1 MPGSRPQVHVPQHPH
16 AGVPVARGG
25 TVGGCCDDA
34 GVAGRNKRRQQ
45 RRGARQRAP
54 QVGRGRPDDH
64 SAQGAEAAA
73 SGNGDGDRR
82 EAGWDATRSGARSGR
97 GFYFQYAVGA
107 WLTASVGSG
116 LIRAVA
122 VPEGFEDVSLEGLDD
137 GPSWHVQAK
146 SRGEASGLFPVH
158 KAADHILDSWEKHAG
173 RAELD
178 SKLVVVFERGVKGET
193 LPGGL
198 ATSAPTLAESLQ
210 EGSRLLSSL
219 RSRCGN
225 RGMLDEDADR
235 LLETAAV
242 VAVTLDEVTEETV
255 ACVGGIVDLPLS
267 SLRAVADLLVQ
278 VVARASAENASP
290 RYADRRRLDK
300 TEILGEIQRW
310 AEQFDVEALEAAIHD
325 GVCELFAYGGETL
338 DDGGRFYEG
347 EATQP
352 FHVASG
358 LVVRRPDVIAE
369 VLQGLEDRFAVVITG
384 PSGVGKSAVLWTIPR
399 EMPGVVWLRVKQ
411 LAVGD
416 VPVILRLARAY
427 GVLSTVP
434 VGFLVDSA
442 GTGNFT
448 GWERLRAEAAA
459 VPGMLLVATARDED
473 LTVLGSLTEC
483 ATVAVRLDERSAET
497 IYGGLVD
504 RGSTEAAHWREAYE
518 NSDGL
523 TLEFT
528 HLLTRGKRLRE
539 VIGDQVRR
547 RVAEERYSELEVLAL
562 ASTADRWSAT
572 VSTTDVAQVCGLS
585 DFELRGALER
595 LHSEHLLVER
605 DGWIGGLHRLRSTA
619 ICEAVHAPPPPA
631 MDDTIRRLIPVMPV
645 SQLHRFIA
653 AMLTDR
659 PQVRGI
665 ISDAARGQALDS
677 QRLAACIQGLR
688 LADFR
693 ELAKTWNEI
702 AHQHGVPVAARL
714 VLFMFAM
721 AGARPADVF
730 DSEFQAAWE
739 AIVAAPPM
747 DSRDDLIAAVGH
759 GTIAEIVA
767 SATDLGEATHL
778 LAVLAGCGPELAA
791 SIAEA
796 ADAQSQL
803 ASALRD
809 APVNVLA
816 GCLYAA
822 RGADPA
828 VALALVEALGGE
840 SAMVSRIRADNPWIM
855 VLDVRSAGGARVG
868 YGRFLHVPDAME
880 GSPDEQAH
888 NLGRTLLRCLPQ
900 IESVD
905 IKAVLPGGRDL
916 VVGGYPAG
924 ISQLQRE
931 YDRPAPAAAWAR
943 ERTRSAA
950 ALIGTTDTARLA
962 QALPLLDEAAELL
975 HAWGTAL
982 VRRRTSPERDL
993 DQRRATLDE
1002 SGRNLLPRQCD
1013 TRSHDAADAA
1023 ELEQTTP
1030 DLQDDLAATI
1040 TSITGNV
1047 IPRLTDP
1054 SQHRLLV
1061 AHIADPVIDKHISGA
1076 INEPWRLIGID
1087 GHPPSLDRLKAD
1099 LDHLCTALGE
1109 LSSNEN
1115 EAAKMAR
1122 AARAASD
1129 SRALQRAADTAQK
1142 SQKRRQQRRRAVIQ
1156 STCRATGLRTRVF
1169 DCEQTAAFM
1178 YEYRVSVDLDSLMDW
1193 YSAVDSLQSALCR
1206 NQGLGETYLLVPL
1219 RNNKPVPGLALT
1231 LINNLWPTPDADGLD
1246 RLPAAHPSEL
1256 ADAFERAHLALQSL
1270 SDISDLPDA
1279 QQNHPKVQAFAQNL
1293 VLEWE
1298 TAHEWL
1304 RGLPE
1309 DPVTAALL
1317 DYLGELAARVQSE
1330 FDGTSTEPSYAAQI
1344 TRATEEIT
1352 DEFELYC
1359 HARCFAYEWE
1369 IDPQAAIERLTA
1381 TND

>member
-1 MPGSRPQVHVPQHPH
+1 M
-16 AGVPVARGG
+16 
-25 TVGGCCDDA
+25 
-34 GVAGRNKRRQQ
+34 
-45 RRGARQRAP
+45 
-54 QVGRGRPDDH
+54 
-64 SAQGAEAAA
+64 
-73 SGNGDGDRR
+73 
-82 EAGWDATRSGARSGR
+82 
-97 GFYFQYAVGA
+97 
-107 WLTASVGSG
+107 
-116 LIRAVA
+116 
-122 VPEGFEDVSLEGLDD
+122 SLEGLDD

-158 KAADHILDSWEKHAG
+158 KAADHILDSWEKHAR
-173 RAELD
+173 RAEPD
-178 SKLVVVFERGVKGET
+178 SRLVVVFERGVKGET

-198 ATSAPTLAESLQ
+198 ATSAPTLVESLQ

-219 RSRCGN
+219 RSKCGN
-225 RGMLDEDADR
+225 REMSDEDADR

-255 ACVGGIVDLPLS
+255 ACVRGLVDLPLS

-325 GVCELFAYGGETL
+325 GVCELFAYGSETL

-411 LAVGD
+411 LAVAD

-427 GVLSTVP
+427 GVLSTAP

-459 VPGMLLVATARDED
+459 VPGMLLVATARNED

-483 ATVAVRLDERSAET
+483 ATVAVRLDERSAAT
-497 IYGGLVD
+497 IYGGLVERD
-504 RGSTEAAHWREAYE
+504 ATEAAHWREAYE

-528 HLLTRGKRLRE
+528 HQLTRGQRLRE
-539 VIGDQVRR
+539 VIEDQVLR
-547 RVAEERYSELEVLAL
+547 RVTEERYSELEVLAL
-562 ASTADRWSAT
+562 ASTADRWSAAI
-572 VSTTDVAQVCGLS
+572 STTDVAQTCGLS
-585 DFELRGALER
+585 DFELRAALEQ
-595 LHSEHLLVER
+595 LHSEHLLVEK

-619 ICEAVHAPPPPA
+619 ICEAIHAPPPPA
-631 MDDTIRRLIPVMPV
+631 MDDTIRRLIPVVPV

-659 PQVRGI
+659 PQARGI
-665 ISDAARGQALDS
+665 ISDAAGGQALDS

-714 VLFMFAM
+714 MLFIFAI
-721 AGARPADVF
+721 AGARPAGIF

-739 AIVAAPPM
+739 EIVAAPPL
-747 DSRDDLIAAVGH
+747 DSRDDLISAVGH
-759 GTIAEIVA
+759 GTIAEIVS
-767 SATDLGEATHL
+767 SATDLGEVTHL
-778 LAVLAGCGPELAA
+778 LTVLAGCGSELAA
-791 SIAEA
+791 AIAEA
-796 ADAQSQL
+796 ADGQSQL

-809 APVNVLA
+809 APVDVLA

-828 VALALVEALGGE
+828 VAQALVEALGGE
-840 SAMVSRIRADNPWIM
+840 SAIVSRIRADNPWIT
-855 VLDVRSAGGARVG
+855 VLDVRTADGIRVG

-905 IKAVLPGGRDL
+905 IKAVLPGDRDL
-916 VVGGYPAG
+916 VVGGHPAG
-924 ISQLQRE
+924 ISHLERE
-931 YDRPAPAAAWAR
+931 YDRAAPAVAWAR

-982 VRRRTSPERDL
+982 VRRRRPPGDDL
-993 DQRRATLDE
+993 DQRRATLYE

-1013 TRSHDAADAA
+1013 TRSRNAADAA
-1023 ELEQTTP
+1023 ELEQTPP

-1047 IPRLTDP
+1047 IPRLMDP

-1061 AHIADPVIDKHISGA
+1061 AHIADTVIDKHISGA

-1099 LDHLCTALGE
+1099 LEHLCTALGE
-1109 LSSNEN
+1109 QN

-1129 SRALQRAADTAQK
+1129 PRALQRAANTVRQ
-1142 SQKRRQQRRRAVIQ
+1142 SQKRRQQRRRAVVQ
-1156 STCRATGLRTRVF
+1156 STCRTTGLRARVF
-1169 DCEQTAAFM
+1169 NCEQTAAFM
-1178 YEYRVSVDLDSLMDW
+1178 YEYRVSVELDSLMDW
-1193 YSAVDSLQSALCR
+1193 YSAVDSLQSALDR

-1231 LINNLWPTPDADGLD
+1231 LINNLWPTPDPDGLD
-1246 RLPAAHPSEL
+1246 RLPAAHPSQL
-1256 ADAFERAHLALQSL
+1256 ADAFERAHLALQAL
-1270 SDISDLPDA
+1270 SGISDLPDT
-1279 QQNHPKVQAFAQNL
+1279 QQNHPEVQAFAQNK

-1298 TAHEWL
+1298 KSHESL
-1304 RGLPE
+1304 RSLPE

-1344 TRATEEIT
+1344 TRAAEEIT

-1359 HARCFAYEWE
+1359 GARCLAYEWE

-1381 TND
+1381 NDD

>member
-1 MPGSRPQVHVPQHPH
+1 MV
-16 AGVPVARGG
+16 
-25 TVGGCCDDA
+25 
-34 GVAGRNKRRQQ
+34 
-45 RRGARQRAP
+45 
-54 QVGRGRPDDH
+54 
-64 SAQGAEAAA
+64 
-73 SGNGDGDRR
+73 
-82 EAGWDATRSGARSGR
+82 
-97 GFYFQYAVGA
+97 
-107 WLTASVGSG
+107 
-116 LIRAVA
+116 
-122 VPEGFEDVSLEGLDD
+122 VPEGFEDVSLEGLDN

-173 RAELD
+173 RAEQEA
-178 SKLVVVFERGVKGET
+178 KLVVVLERGVKGET

-219 RSRCGN
+219 KDRCRD
-225 RGMLDEDADR
+225 RGMPDGDADR
-235 LLETAAV
+235 LLATV
-242 VAVTLDEVTEETV
+242 VVVGVTLDEVTEETV
-255 ACVGGIVDLPLS
+255 ACVGGLVDLPLL

-278 VVARASAENASP
+278 VVARASAENAS
-290 RYADRRRLDK
+290 RRHVDRRRLDK

-310 AEQFDVEALEAAIHD
+310 AEQFDVEALEAAIRD
-325 GVCELFAYGGETL
+325 GVCELFAYGGERF

-369 VLQGLEDRFAVVITG
+369 VLQSLEDRFAVVITG
-384 PSGVGKSAVLWTIPR
+384 PSGVGKSAVLWTIPQ

-411 LAVGD
+411 LAVDD

-427 GVLSTVP
+427 GVLATAP

-483 ATVAVRLDERSAET
+483 AIVAVRLDERSAET

-504 RGSTEAAHWREAYE
+504 RGATEAAHWREAYE
-518 NSDGL
+518 SSGGL

-528 HLLTRGKRLRE
+528 YQLTRGRRLRE
-539 VIGDQVRR
+539 VIEDQVRR
-547 RVAEERYSELEVLAL
+547 RVTEQRYSELEVLAL
-562 ASTADRWSAT
+562 ASTADRWSAA
-572 VSTTDVAQVCGLS
+572 VSTTDVAQTCGLS
-585 DFELRGALER
+585 EFELRAALER

-619 ICEAVHAPPPPA
+619 ICEAVHASPPPA
-631 MDDTIRRLIPVMPV
+631 MDDTIRRLIPVVPV

-659 PQVRGI
+659 PQARSI
-665 ISDAARGQALDS
+665 ISETARGQALDS
-677 QRLAACIQGLR
+677 ERLAACIQGLR

-693 ELAKTWNEI
+693 ELAKTWNKI

-714 VLFMFAM
+714 ALFMFAI
-721 AGARPADVF
+721 ARARPADVF

-739 AIVAAPPM
+739 AIVAAPQR
-747 DSRDDLIAAVGH
+747 DSRDDLISAVGH
-759 GTIAEIVA
+759 STIAELVA
-767 SATDLGEATHL
+767 SATDLGDATHL
-778 LAVLAGCGPELAA
+778 LTVLAGGGPGLAA
-791 SIAEA
+791 AVAEA
-796 ADAQSQL
+796 ADGQSQL

-816 GCLYAA
+816 DCLYAA

-840 SAMVSRIRADNPWIM
+840 SAIVSRIQADNPWIM
-855 VLDVRSAGGARVG
+855 MLDVRAGDGIQVG
-868 YGRFLHVPDAME
+868 YSRYLHVPDAME

-916 VVGGYPAG
+916 VVGGHPAG
-924 ISQLQRE
+924 ISHLRRE
-931 YDRPAPAAAWAR
+931 YDRAAPAAAWAR
-943 ERTRSAA
+943 ERTRSVA

-962 QALPLLDEAAELL
+962 QALPLLDEAAELM

-982 VRRRTSPERDL
+982 VTTGRSPGGDS
-993 DQRRATLDE
+993 DQRRATLHE
-1002 SGRNLLPRQCD
+1002 SGRNLLPRLCD
-1013 TRSHDAADAA
+1013 TRSRDAA

-1030 DLQDDLAATI
+1030 DLEDDLAATI

-1047 IPRLTDP
+1047 IPRLMDP

-1061 AHIADPVIDKHISGA
+1061 AHIAETVIDKHISGA

-1087 GHPPSLDRLKAD
+1087 GHPPSLDRLKSD
-1099 LDHLCTALGE
+1099 LEDLCAALGE
-1109 LSSNEN
+1109 LSSDQNEV
-1115 EAAKMAR
+1115 AKMVR
-1122 AARAASD
+1122 AARTASD
-1129 SRALQRAADTAQK
+1129 SRALQRAADTARK

-1156 STCRATGLRTRVF
+1156 STCRTTGLRTRVF
-1169 DCEQTAAFM
+1169 DCDQTAAFM
-1178 YEYRVSVDLDSLMDW
+1178 YEYRVSVELDSLMDW
-1193 YSAVDSLQSALCR
+1193 YSAVDSLQSALR
-1206 NQGLGETYLLVPL
+1206 RDQGLGEIYLLVPL
-1219 RNNKPVPGLALT
+1219 RNNRPVPGLALT
-1231 LINNLWPTPDADGLD
+1231 LINNLWPAPDPDGLD

-1256 ADAFERAHLALQSL
+1256 ADTLERAHLALQAL
-1270 SDISDLPDA
+1270 SSISDLPDD
-1279 QQNHPKVQAFAQNL
+1279 QQTHPKVQAFAQNL
-1293 VLEWE
+1293 GLELE
-1298 TAHEWL
+1298 TAHESL
-1304 RGLPE
+1304 RSLPE
-1309 DPVTAALL
+1309 DPVTTELL
-1317 DYLGELAARVQSE
+1317 AFLGELAVRVQSE

-1344 TRATEEIT
+1344 TRAITEEIT

-1359 HARCFAYEWE
+1359 HAWS
-1369 IDPQAAIERLTA
+1369 
-1381 TND
+1381 